1 MDGIKEIKMRW
12 LKKGDRLPA
21 GLAFEFDYSADVFHN
36 PSPQVRVC
44 LVPSGQKPMVV
55 EMGRGL
61 SIEFDHDKDFV
72 DLKAEPHLV
81 GDPTGGY
88 QRMVYNYAGA
98 GSALPVR
105 AGLTVHETRGTWS
118 SWPPHGFEQEAL
130 RSPGPVNF
138 VEKFAYVTLPPGG
151 WGVQVR
157 VGKFP
162 QTFVTNSDY
171 GLSVDDI
178 VLVKDR
184 DIVRIPAGSHPTGA
198 GPGVRLAY
206 FWAYTSEFE
215 LPEKFGEGGW
225 E

>member
-1 MDGIKEIKMRW
+1 
-12 LKKGDRLPA
+12 
-21 GLAFEFDYSADVFHN
+21 
-36 PSPQVRVC
+36 
-44 LVPSGQKPMVV
+44 
-55 EMGRGL
+55 
-61 SIEFDHDKDFV
+61 
-72 DLKAEPHLV
+72 
-81 GDPTGGY
+81 
-88 QRMVYNYAGA
+88 MVYNYAGA

-157 VGKFP
+157 KGTFPIKFGNDDALLPRGVGAG
-162 QTFVTNSDY
+162 FVDNII
-171 GLSVDDI
+171 L
-178 VLVKDR
+178 LKDR
-184 DIVRIPAGSHPTGA
+184 DIFSIPAGSHPVVA